1 MNELDTT
8 SNNMRIAKNTLL
20 LYGRMI
26 MLMVISLYTSRVV
39 LNALGVEDYGIY
51 DVVGGIVGIFA
62 LLTNSLSAA
71 ISRFITYELGKKDR
85 TRLHE
90 VFCTSINVQFILIFI
105 VVILFETIGL
115 WYINNIMVIP
125 ESRLNAAQWVFQFS
139 VITFAINLWSIP
151 YNASIVA
158 HERMSAF
165 AYISLYEGCAKLLI
179 AFLILRNPI
188 DRLIFYSALLVL
200 VSVTVRVLYSV
211 YCKKHFAEC
220 NYSFIINK
228 SLLREIFGFAGWNF
242 IGAGSVVLREQGGTL
257 LINYFCGPAVN
268 AARGVAGAVN
278 NAVNGFVNNFTKALN
293 PQITKNYAQG
303 NYDYMISL
311 AYRGARFSFYILW
324 LFALPIILTAP
335 YLLHLWLGVVPD
347 YTVAFTRLIL
357 IFSLSESLAM
367 PLITI
372 MLATGNIRNYQIAVG
387 GCMLLNVP
395 LSYLLLYLGGPPESV
410 YYVYI
415 LTSVLCELLRLI
427 MLRKMVGLPVRSF
440 IRDVYLNVLYVSI
453 LSFVIPAILSYFWK
467 IDNFLSFVCICL
479 IAVCC
484 SGLIIY
490 FFGCND
496 RDKEFLKT
504 VTSSIIAKFKL
515 RRKSV

>member
-1 MNELDTT
+1 MNQETT

-26 MLMVISLYTSRVV
+26 MLMVISLYTSRIV

-51 DVVGGIVGIFA
+51 NVVGGIVGIFE
-62 LLTNSLSAA
+62 LLTSSLSAA
-71 ISRFITYELGKKDR
+71 ISRFITYELGKKDNN
-85 TRLHE
+85 RLHE
-90 VFCTSINVQFILIFI
+90 VFCTSINVQFILIII
-105 VVILFETIGL
+105 VVILFETAGL
-115 WYINNIMVIP
+115 WYLNNVMVIP
-125 ESRLNAAQWVFQFS
+125 AERLNAARWVYQLS
-139 VITFAINLWSIP
+139 VITFAINLWSVP

-165 AYISLYEGCAKLLI
+165 AYISLYEGFAKLII

-188 DRLIFYSALLVL
+188 DRLVFYSALLVL
-200 VSVTVRVLYSV
+200 VSVTVRILYSI
-211 YCKKHFAEC
+211 YCKKHFSEC

-228 SLLREIFGFAGWNF
+228 SLLRQIFSFAGWNF

-257 LINYFCGPAVN
+257 LINFFCGPAVN

-303 NYDYMISL
+303 NFDYMTSL
-311 AYRGARFSFYILW
+311 AFRGARFSFYILW

-335 YLLHLWLGVVPD
+335 YLLHLWLGVVPE
-347 YTVAFTRLIL
+347 YTVSFTRLIL
-357 IFSLSESLAM
+357 VFSLSESLAM

-440 IRDVYLNVLYVSI
+440 LKEVYFNVMYVSI
-453 LSFVIPAILSYFWK
+453 ISFILPAIISYFWK
-467 IDNFLSFVCICL
+467 IDNLFSFACISLISVCS
-479 IAVCC
+479 A
-484 SGLIIY
+484 GLIIY
-490 FFGCND
+490 FVGCNAKD
-496 RDKEFLKT
+496 RAFVKSM
-504 VTSSIIAKFKL
+504 SSAVVSKFKF
-515 RRKSV
+515 RRKDK